1 MECGWLPPSF
11 SLADQTL
18 SESLAYETT
27 PALSDWSEYTLESQ
41 HHSER
46 PRCSFITWH
55 SDWWCGRYGYS
66 SCINQTAFITTE
78 LLFKK
83 RNILISKSTR
93 ARKPYAIQAQCIPHA
108 GLQVRAIADRIKWNN
123 KEVEGNKLFI
133 ELQLQSC
140 TTVTIIIISGFVTDG
155 EFNSL
160 CFKESIRPL
169 SIVQIQRRSMQNEW
183 EQDAGNVDC

>member
-1 MECGWLPPSF
+1 MQKHNHVELQVEQQYQQHLQMSTTNEKVKKAQCMECGWLPPSF

-18 SESLAYETT
+18 SESLACETT
-27 PALSDWSEYTLESQ
+27 PALSDWSEYTPESQ

-55 SDWWCGRYGYS
+55 SDWWCARYGYS

-83 RNILISKSTR
+83 RNILIGKSTR

-108 GLQVRAIADRIKWNN
+108 GLQVRAIADRIKWND

-133 ELQLQSC
+133 ELQLQSQ
-140 TTVTIIIISGFVTDG
+140 
-155 EFNSL
+155 L
-160 CFKESIRPL
+160 LLL
-169 SIVQIQRRSMQNEW
+169 S
-183 EQDAGNVDC
+183 